1 MCTNTELKEDIKD
14 LGQEQTLLKTQIKYL
29 IDDVHDLKEM
39 MKDVIKQQKKLERK
53 MMSREQFFIDAVIEM
68 KETLANIIQSSSGN
82 GKKD

>member
-53 MMSREQFFIDAVIEM
+53 MMSREQFFIDSVVEM
-68 KETLANIIQSSSGN
+68 KETLAAIIKSSGN